1 MEQFFTNAFFILLI
15 LKLAAEIYL
24 SQRNQNYVK
33 SHRASVPAPFE
44 GKITLEEHQKA
55 ADYTITKSR
64 FGQITNIIGVVV
76 LIIWLPLGLLENLD
90 IWVQG
95 QFEDP
100 IYRGLALFG
109 LFFLINLLLGLP
121 EKIYSTFVIEEKFG
135 FNKMTPKLLIT
146 DMAKQLLLT
155 LLIGAPFLYI
165 MLTILEKLGDFWW
178 LYAWSFM
185 IGFQFLMIL
194 IYPNFIAPLFNK
206 FSPLDSDSLKVKIEA
221 LLNKIGFAHNGIFVM
236 DASRR
241 SSHGNAY
248 FTGFGKTKRI
258 VFFDTLLKSLSDEE
272 VEAVLAH
279 ELGHF
284 KHKHIVKML
293 TISVISAL
301 IGFYV
306 LGVCYKS
313 PEFFTGHFV
322 STPSSYMALLL
333 FSLVSPLYTF
343 FLTPFFSM
351 FSRKHEYE
359 ADSFAAKYSNAQK
372 LISALVNLYK
382 ENASTLTPDPLFSKV
397 YHSHPPAMDRIR
409 HLESQPTS

>member
-1 MEQFFTNAFFILLI
+1 ME
-15 LKLAAEIYL
+15 
-24 SQRNQNYVK
+24 V
-33 SHRASVPAPFE
+33 VPEPFE

-55 ADYTITKSR
+55 AHYTRTKSR
-64 FGQITNIIGVVV
+64 FAQVTNILGVGV
-76 LIIWLPLGLLENLD
+76 LLIWLPFGLLENFD
-90 IWVQG
+90 SWVRAN
-95 QFEDP
+95 FEGE
-100 IYRGLALFG
+100 INRGLALFG
-109 LFFLINLLLGLP
+109 LFFLVNLLLGIP
-121 EKIYSTFVIEEKFG
+121 EKLYATFVIEEKFG
-135 FNKMTPKLLIT
+135 FNKTTPKVFFIDLI
-146 DMAKQLLLT
+146 KQLILT

-165 MLTILEKLGDFWW
+165 MLIILEKLGDLWW
-178 LYAWSFM
+178 IYAWSFM

-206 FSPLDSDSLKVKIEA
+206 FSPLDSGSLKEKIEN
-221 LLNKIGFAHNGIFVM
+221 LLNKIGFAHNGIFIM
-236 DASRR
+236 DASKR

-258 VFFDTLLKSLSDEE
+258 VFFDNLLKSLNDEE

-313 PEFFTGHFV
+313 PDFFTGHFV
-322 STPSSYMALLL
+322 STQSSYMALLL
-333 FSLVSPLYTF
+333 FSMVSSLYTF

-359 ADSFAAKYSNAQK
+359 ADSFAAEHSNAQM
-372 LISALVNLYK
+372 LISALVSLYK
-382 ENASTLTPDPLFSKV
+382 ENASTLTPDPLFSKI
-397 YHSHPPAMDRIR
+397 YHSHPPAMDRIK
-409 HLESQPTS
+409 HLESLGA